1 MKFDLLPPKDKAED
15 LLNKMTT
22 TSSKLSDY
30 SMIYSPTAKYHVY
43 ILIDELIKYSNADEK
58 YIVMGKY
65 MTLKQYWKEVL
76 NELEKF

>member
-30 SMIYSPTAKYHVY
+30 SMIYSPTAKSHAL
-43 ILIDELIKYSNADEK
+43 IAIDEILKYCSSDEK

-65 MTLKQYWKEVL
+65 MTLTEYFKEVAR
-76 NELEKF
+76 ELENL